1 VIPVTA
7 TRATDPEGVKGL
19 SSTRCCDRK
28 AGQELRRTDG
38 SPPITISPSCPL
50 ANTQGALFCPVM
62 RYRILC
68 VGIDLGLLKTR
79 QALLASRGYDSLIAT
94 AKDFEEKLRSGK
106 FHLVILSAMLSE
118 EEKHQ
123 IQAKLPVGTRPLVL
137 ERLVLPEELL
147 RIVAEALG

>member
-1 VIPVTA
+1 MPFG
-7 TRATDPEGVKGL
+7 D
-19 SSTRCCDRK
+19 
-28 AGQELRRTDG
+28 
-38 SPPITISPSCPL
+38 
-50 ANTQGALFCPVM
+50 TQGAFFCPVM

-68 VGIDLGLLKTR
+68 VRIDLGLLKTR

-94 AKDFEEKLRSGK
+94 PADFAEKLRSGK

-123 IQAKLPVGTRPLVL
+123 LQDKLPAGARPLVL

-147 RIVAEALG
+147 RMVAEALG